1 MEGSVYEGDS
11 LKDKTITQQ
20 FEDIKED
27 ICNHYC
33 HYPYIWDEEKDGE
46 LSESEIC
53 KNCPLNKL

>member
-1 MEGSVYEGDS
+1 M
-11 LKDKTITQQ
+11 KDKTITQQ

-33 HYPYIWDEEKDGE
+33 HYPYIWDKEKDGE
-46 LSESEIC
+46 LSDSDSC

>member
-1 MEGSVYEGDS
+1 MM
-11 LKDKTITQQ
+11 DKTITQQ

-33 HYPYIWDEEKDGE
+33 YYPYIWNEEKDGE